1 MDGLRFF
8 HKASDSYR
16 TKVLDC
22 GSAVCWRAA
31 DHRIGMSETV
41 YAAHYYVH
49 HYVRT
54 PKFVERGK
62 IQQISKQVLHQED
75 DNLKMRR
82 I

>member
-41 YAAHYYVH
+41 YTIMYAHQNLSSVA
-49 HYVRT
+49 RS
-54 PKFVERGK
+54 
-62 IQQISKQVLHQED
+62 SKSV
-75 DNLKMRR
+75 NRCYSTSRR
-82 I
+82 